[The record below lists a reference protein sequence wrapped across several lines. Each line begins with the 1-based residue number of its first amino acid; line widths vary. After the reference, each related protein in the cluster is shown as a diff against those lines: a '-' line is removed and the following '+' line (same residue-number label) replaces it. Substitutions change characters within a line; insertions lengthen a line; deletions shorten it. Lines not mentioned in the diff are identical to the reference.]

1 MGMFEQFPYS
11 NFHELNLDW
20 IIEQIKN
27 VLESAVISVNGQTG
41 EVILYQSEN
50 VVFPDVASNQ
60 WRMVRTASGH
70 TAGVMFNDD
79 YMYVMYDNTADR
91 VYTMNHPP
99 QYPVTSVDGQ
109 TGAVRVFP
117 DAGARLPDVTE
128 DYTNIRRQIETNGV
142 QNIVG
147 IEVKQNKAYRMKDTG
162 RYEIYDSDNPPPY
175 PVTSVN
181 GQTGVV
187 MLAIPFTD
195 VTVDDVMFINAVAGH
210 EWGIGRETADGTAT
224 IQIVTDSTKAEAY
237 IDFFDEGGTTY
248 TKKLLTTDDIPSSS
262 GVVSING
269 QTGVVTI
276 YGDTMPI
283 ESGSVYS
290 VKDITDG
297 LDTRLGI
304 AEGTITQHGTDIG
317 TLNTNLGL
325 VKSDIAI
332 VEDTNN
338 ATHNISNGQYVVW
351 KGSLHKATANI
362 SSGDG
367 LSGTNLSAVSNGG
380 LNDLDSAINTLNNKL
395 TPSIGYA
402 TNTSSVSSA
411 ERAGYRKS
419 GNVVVLDLTF
429 TMASTVSGNDTTVL
443 FTGLPHSI
451 SGATQRLLAYQTSG
465 SNKTFARLAVKTD
478 GSLTACWDT
487 LTQGETYACTASYI
501 CE

>member
-1 MGMFEQFPYS
+1 MGMFEQFPYT
-11 NFHELNLDW
+11 NFHAINLDW
-20 IIEQIKN
+20 IIDQIKN
-27 VLESAVISVNGQTG
+27 TIDNAVLSVNGQTG

-50 VVFPDVASNQ
+50 VVFPDVESDQ
-60 WRMVRTASGH
+60 WRMVRTADGH
-70 TAGVMFNDD
+70 TAGVLFNQD

-99 QYPVTSVDGQ
+99 AYPVTSVDGQ
-109 TGAVRVFP
+109 TGDVHVFP
-117 DAGARLPDVTE
+117 NAATRLPDVTD
-128 DYTNIRRQIETNGV
+128 DYTNIRRQIETGGT

-147 IEVKQNKAYRMKDTG
+147 IELKQNKAYRMKDQY

-195 VTVDDVMFINAVAGH
+195 VTVDDVMFGNAVAGH

-224 IQIVTDSTKAEAY
+224 IQIITDATKAEAY
-237 IDFFDEGGTTY
+237 IDFFDDGGTTY
-248 TKKLLTTDDIPSSS
+248 TKKLLTTDDIPSAS
-262 GVVSING
+262 GVVSLNG

-317 TLNTNLGL
+317 L

-338 ATHNISNGQYVVW
+338 ATHNITAGQYVVW
-351 KGSLHKATANI
+351 KGSLYTASSNI
-362 SSGDG
+362 SIGDV
-367 LSGTNLSAVSNGG
+367 LSGSNLSAVSNGG
-380 LNDLDSAINTLNNKL
+380 LNDLASALSTLNSKITHHVTTL
-395 TPSIGYA
+395 TADSDLGSSTIYYEYNDLMVSIPINATYTGSPASGWKQIFSMPASLAPALRQYA
-402 TNTSSVSSA
+402 TINMEV
-411 ERAGYRKS
+411 
-419 GNVVVLDLTF
+419 GNVVTILDCRVNTDG
-429 TMASTVSGNDTTVL
+429 TVEIYAPSTTNSTVWGQL
-443 FTGLPHSI
+443 MYMI
-451 SGATQRLLAYQTSG
+451 
-465 SNKTFARLAVKTD
+465 
-478 GSLTACWDT
+478 
-487 LTQGETYACTASYI
+487 
-501 CE
+501 

>member
-20 IIEQIKN
+20 IIDQIKN

-50 VVFPDVASNQ
+50 VVFPDVNSNQ
-60 WRMVRTASGH
+60 WSMVRTASGH

-99 QYPVTSVDGQ
+99 AYPVTSVDGN

-117 DAGARLPDVTE
+117 EAGARLPDVTD
-128 DYTNIRRQIETNGV
+128 DYTNIRRQIETNGT

-147 IEVKQNKAYRMKDTG
+147 IEVKQNKAYRMKDQY

-195 VTVDDVMFINAVAGH
+195 VTVDDVMFTNPASAH
-210 EWGIGRETADGTAT
+210 EWGIARETTDGTAT
-224 IQIVTDSTKAEAY
+224 IQIITNSTKAEAY
-237 IDFFDEGGTTY
+237 IDFFDDGGTTY

-269 QTGVVTI
+269 QNGVVTI

-283 ESGSVYS
+283 ESGSAYS
-290 VKDITDG
+290 VKDITDDLETNIG
-297 LDTRLGI
+297 LL
-304 AEGTITQHGTDIG
+304 
-317 TLNTNLGL
+317 
-325 VKSDIAI
+325 KSDIAI

-351 KGSLHKATANI
+351 KGSLYKATANI

-380 LNDLDSAINTLNNKL
+380 LNDLNSDLMTRLSIERVVVNIGNITFSATGFYDNRSNI
-395 TPSIGYA
+395 PSGHGYLLFANIWDVDGTSDHAPITCYGNGSYLGGNAGTSA
-402 TNTSSVSSA
+402 TNVSVA
-411 ERAGYRKS
+411 FFYQP
-419 GNVVVLDLTF
+419 
-429 TMASTVSGNDTTVL
+429 VSGV
-443 FTGLPHSI
+443 
-451 SGATQRLLAYQTSG
+451 
-465 SNKTFARLAVKTD
+465 
-478 GSLTACWDT
+478 
-487 LTQGETYACTASYI
+487 
-501 CE
+501 

>member
-128 DYTNIRRQIETNGV
+128 DYTNIRRQIETNGT

-147 IEVKQNKAYRMKDTG
+147 LEVKQNKAYRMKDQY

-181 GQTGVV
+181 GQTGVI

-224 IQIVTDSTKAEAY
+224 IQIVTNSTKAEAY

-276 YGDTMPI
+276 YGDTIPI
-283 ESGSVYS
+283 ESGSADS
-290 VKDITDG
+290 IKDVTDD
-297 LDTRLGI
+297 L
-304 AEGTITQHGTDIG
+304 
-317 TLNTNLGL
+317 
-325 VKSDIAI
+325 KSDIAI

-338 ATHNISNGQYVVW
+338 ATHNISIGQYVVW
-351 KGSLHKATANI
+351 KGSLYKATANI

-367 LSGTNLSAVSNGG
+367 LSGTNLSAISNGG
-380 LNDLDSAINTLNNKL
+380 LNDLDSAINTVNSKVPKRGSFTISCQAGQN
-395 TPSIGYA
+395 IFNR
-402 TNTSSVSSA
+402 NTMT
-411 ERAGYRKS
+411 
-419 GNVVVLDLTF
+419 L
-429 TMASTVSGNDTTVL
+429 VSGSLPIGQFNHSLFIVANHGTVQNSPNTIEVDGTSDIIINAKASQNL
-443 FTGLPHSI
+443 TITWLDMENLP
-451 SGATQRLLAYQTSG
+451 T
-465 SNKTFARLAVKTD
+465 
-478 GSLTACWDT
+478 
-487 LTQGETYACTASYI
+487 
-501 CE
+501 

>member
-50 VVFPDVASNQ
+50 VVFPDVNSNQ

-70 TAGVMFNDD
+70 TAGVMFNDEF
-79 YMYVMYDNTADR
+79 MYVMYDNTADR
-91 VYTMNHPP
+91 VYTINHPP
-99 QYPVTSVDGQ
+99 QYPVTSVDGN

-128 DYTNIRRQIETNGV
+128 DYTNIRRQIETNGT

-147 IEVKQNKAYRMKDTG
+147 IEVKQNKAYRMKDQY

-224 IQIVTDSTKAEAY
+224 IQIVTNSTKAEAY

-283 ESGSVYS
+283 ESGSAYS

-304 AEGTITQHGTDIG
+304 AEGTITQHGTDI
-317 TLNTNLGL
+317 
-325 VKSDIAI
+325 AI

-351 KGSLHKATANI
+351 KGSLYKATVNI

-380 LNDLDSAINTLNNKL
+380 LNDLDSAISTLNGKL
-395 TPSIGYA
+395 T
-402 TNTSSVSSA
+402 TSSFTSINTNLGYIKNDYMVTFYIMNASPTTTETSVGLLPSDIAPKTELRYGGICGAYGAKNMQIKIKSNGDVTIQADSSQVT
-411 ERAGYRKS
+411 GY
-419 GNVVVLDLTF
+419 G
-429 TMASTVSGNDTTVL
+429 
-443 FTGLPHSI
+443 
-451 SGATQRLLAYQTSG
+451 
-465 SNKTFARLAVKTD
+465 
-478 GSLTACWDT
+478 
-487 LTQGETYACTASYI
+487 ACTYVI
-501 CE
+501 

>member
-20 IIEQIKN
+20 IVDQIKN

-50 VVFPDVASNQ
+50 VVFPDVNSNQ

-99 QYPVTSVDGQ
+99 QYPVTSVDGN

-117 DAGARLPDVTE
+117 EAGARLPDVTD
-128 DYTNIRRQIETNGV
+128 DYTNIRRQIETNGT

-147 IEVKQNKAYRMKDTG
+147 IEVKQNKAYRMKDQY

-195 VTVDDVMFINAVAGH
+195 VTVDDVMFSNAVAGH

-224 IQIVTDSTKAEAY
+224 IQIITNSTKAEAY

-248 TKKLLTTDDIPSSS
+248 TKKLLTTDDIPSAS

-269 QTGVVTI
+269 QNGVVTI

-283 ESGSVYS
+283 ESGSADS
-290 VKDITDG
+290 IKDVTDD
-297 LDTRLGI
+297 L
-304 AEGTITQHGTDIG
+304 
-317 TLNTNLGL
+317 
-325 VKSDIAI
+325 KSDIAI

-338 ATHNISNGQYVVW
+338 ATHNISEGQYVVW
-351 KGSLHKATANI
+351 KGSLYKATTNI
-362 SSGDG
+362 ASGSG
-367 LSGTNLSAVSNGG
+367 LTGSNLSSVADGG
-380 LNDLDSAINTLNNKL
+380 LNDLLDTISYIKTGTFTPVSPAQTNYTINRLHIYQWMRIIVVDFDIICN
-395 TPSIGYA
+395 TPSTSNLTIGQTDCVPA
-402 TNTSSVSSA
+402 
-411 ERAGYRKS
+411 
-419 GNVVVLDLTF
+419 D
-429 TMASTVSGNDTTVL
+429 STVSQNVN
-443 FTGLPHSI
+443 GL
-451 SGATQRLLAYQTSG
+451 SG
-465 SNKTFARLAVKTD
+465 SEMSIVFRNSGTIQLRYGQATDEYAGTAVFITN
-478 GSLTACWDT
+478 
-487 LTQGETYACTASYI
+487 
-501 CE
+501 